1 MCNIDLP
8 NRSSLE
14 TLNNNENSSLT
25 GREDCVF
32 GFPERMLGNI
42 DANASVPLKLMLI
55 ERWEGSTL
63 DRGRCRPTVQSL

>member
-8 NRSSLE
+8 NGSSLE
-14 TLNNNENSSLT
+14 TLNNNENSVL
-25 GREDCVF
+25 
-32 GFPERMLGNI
+32 GFPEIMFRNI

-63 DRGRCRPTVQSL
+63 DRGTC